1 MNIHHRDVKFL
12 PPASEQPR
20 RLTFQ
25 ARVQRMF
32 QHTVLIVIGLL
43 LAITGAVAVVAY
55 VQSRPVTLKIAV
67 GPRDGEDVRMVQG
80 LAQHLAREQ
89 ASVRLKIVREDG
101 PAESAEAL
109 DRNAVDLAIVRRDL
123 AMPKNGQVIAIQRH
137 DIAVLMVPSPQ
148 ESPPAATVAT
158 KTARSIKARPKAK
171 TNPKADADE
180 TETAAKKPGAIT
192 KIEELNGK
200 TIGVIGRSQANVV
213 MLQTILGQ
221 FGIAPEQVQVIHFLP
236 EDLTTQLRAAKFDAL
251 LAIGP
256 VGSKITAEAVAAISH
271 GKEPPTF
278 LEISSSEAI
287 KQQKP
292 VYESTEIPAGVFGGS
307 RPAEAVET
315 IGSAHYIVANRT
327 MDEKVAG
334 DFTRWLFA
342 AKQALGGDIPAFTK
356 IEGPDTDKAASLA
369 VHPGALAYLEGEQKT
384 FFDRYSD
391 TLYWGLMLMSFMG
404 SGAAW
409 LTSFART
416 GNSASHRNDLEALIA
431 MVGRARTAGDTL
443 ELDILR
449 SEIDDIM
456 ARTIRQLGAAKLG
469 QNHADA
475 LKLAAEH
482 ARQAIA
488 ERRMALTGSN
498 ETFKQMHAI
507 ASVA

>member
-12 PPASEQPR
+12 PPACGQPR
-20 RLTFQ
+20 RMTFR
-25 ARVQRMF
+25 ARVERMF

-43 LAITGAVAVVAY
+43 LAVTGAIAVVAY
-55 VQSRPVTLKIAV
+55 AQSGPVTLKIAV
-67 GPRDGEDVRMVQG
+67 GPRDGEDVRMMQG

-137 DIAVLMVPSPQ
+137 DIAALMVPSPQ
-148 ESPPAATVAT
+148 EIPSAPAVAA
-158 KTARSIKARPKAK
+158 KNARSIKARPKAK
-171 TNPKADADE
+171 MTAKADADE
-180 TETAAKKPGAIT
+180 SETPAKKPDAIT
-192 KIEELNGK
+192 KIEDLSGK
-200 TIGVIGRSQANVV
+200 TIGVVGHTPANVA
-213 MLQTILGQ
+213 MLHTILAQ
-221 FGIAPEQVQVIHFLP
+221 FGITPEQVQVIQFSP

-256 VGSKITAEAVAAISH
+256 VGSKTTAEAVAAISH

-278 LEISSSEAI
+278 LEVSSSEAI

-416 GNSASHRNDLEALIA
+416 GNSASHRNDLEALIG
-431 MVGRARTAGDTL
+431 MVGRARTAGDML
-443 ELDILR
+443 GLDILR
-449 SEIDDIM
+449 TEIDDIM
-456 ARTIRQLGAAKLG
+456 ARTIRQLGNGKLG
-469 QNHADA
+469 QNRADA
-475 LKLAAEH
+475 LKLAAEQ
-482 ARQAIA
+482 ARHAIA
-488 ERRMALTGSN
+488 ERHSALVNSGTH
-498 ETFKQMHAI
+498 TRQAHAI
-507 ASVA
+507 ARVV